1 MKPHF
6 AFFFLFFLLAS
17 SLVAGLDSYQTT
29 EKSIET
35 DLRQALRRTLEVHD
49 GDKITADTVRTYRGF
64 ITIDALRDRAYLSMK
79 TVRRDGERRLEMV
92 PMSDCSVATVYD
104 MSDQRLSQVL
114 FLMALLW
121 AWLSSGGGRKPR
133 TWAVVPCGA
142 GGRIVSTGASSPA
155 GVADRRIVGGLVY
168 SRRERLFYDTH
179 HCPVHLTPMQHR
191 LMELFFSKDNLRLEK
206 QEICDALWPKKE
218 DASDTL
224 YALVRRLKTVVE
236 PRGRLKIE
244 SDRGRA
250 YFISEDFS

>member
-29 EKSIET
+29 EKSIDT

-79 TVRRDGERRLEMV
+79 TVRRDGERWLEMV
-92 PMSDCSVATVYD
+92 PMSDCSAATVYD

-121 AWLSSGGGRKPR
+121 AWLSLGGGRKPR
-133 TWAVVPCGA
+133 AWAVVPCDVVW
-142 GGRIVSTGASSPA
+142 RIFPA
-155 GVADRRIVGGLVY
+155 GVADRRIVGDLVY
-168 SRRERLFYDTH
+168 SRRERLFYDAH

-191 LMELFFSKDNLRLEK
+191 LMELFF
-206 QEICDALWPKKE
+206 
-218 DASDTL
+218 
-224 YALVRRLKTVVE
+224 
-236 PRGRLKIE
+236 
-244 SDRGRA
+244 
-250 YFISEDFS
+250 